1 MPTWIQFF
9 KDASIPPKFAGIYAA
24 KFTENRIRFDMLGDI
39 DKHLLNEMGINAIG
53 INYINMYSFCQI
65 VMFISNKYSN

>member
-53 INYINMYSFCQI
+53 I
-65 VMFISNKYSN
+65 K